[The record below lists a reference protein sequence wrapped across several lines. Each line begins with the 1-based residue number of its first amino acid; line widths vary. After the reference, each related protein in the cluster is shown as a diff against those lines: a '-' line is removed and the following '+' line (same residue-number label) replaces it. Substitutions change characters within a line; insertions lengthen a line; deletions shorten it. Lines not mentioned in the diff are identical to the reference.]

1 MEITQSGQ
9 QTGNQMKKHESN
21 IRYLWDN
28 IKQANLCIIGIPEGK
43 EEKGIENVFEE
54 MMSEKFPNLKE
65 TDMKIQEVQRAPNK
79 VNSNRPTPK
88 HKKNGKS

>member
-1 MEITQSGQ
+1 M
-9 QTGNQMKKHESN
+9 
-21 IRYLWDN
+21 L
-28 IKQANLCIIGIPEGK
+28 
-43 EEKGIENVFEE
+43 EE

>member
-1 MEITQSGQ
+1 M
-9 QTGNQMKKHESN
+9 
-21 IRYLWDN
+21 
-28 IKQANLCIIGIPEGK
+28 
-43 EEKGIENVFEE
+43 FEE

-88 HKKNGKS
+88 HKKNISKMMTLSNHSQLKEQENSFMRELTMKQTSAF